1 MGQIKNIK
9 LYLVPDIKVA
19 ILINTMAFVR
29 SVNFNVIKTGFR
41 VALRRNFAASTVAL
55 NEASDPIQK
64 LFLSKLHEFT
74 ENASALPEGELF
86 ESSPEIEEAKKFEM
100 DNLTRRYG
108 KENMEEFPTFS
119 FQK

>member
-1 MGQIKNIK
+1 MGTDKKYQT
-9 LYLVPDIKVA
+9 YLVTDIK
-19 ILINTMAFVR
+19 INHKYFKMAFVR
-29 SVNFNVIKTGFR
+29 SVNFNVIKTGFQ

-64 LFLSKLHEFT
+64 LFLSKLNEYT
-74 ENASALPEGELF
+74 EKASELPEGQLY

-108 KENMEEFPTFS
+108 KDNMEEFPTFS